1 MIEVWTSGFINA
13 LAKAVANGDIESV
26 EYLKLKLKDFD
37 DKYGL
42 DDIRKATQ
50 VLPVTKGLYIRWSN
64 LPSTMG
70 VQNWKTAADVAAK
83 MDKLYLENINGENG
97 PTECTG
103 FEFELGRLITRV
115 KEVYCDENQYRNF
128 DLFAKGVLQGMGEE
142 GACCEEIKWECS
154 INYGESFKVFL
165 DQLGWKI
172 ETGPE
177 DGYDEP
183 RRLDIVI
190 MK

>member
-97 PTECTG
+97 PTDCTG
-103 FEFELGRLITRV
+103 FEFELGRLVTR
-115 KEVYCDENQYRNF
+115 
-128 DLFAKGVLQGMGEE
+128 AKGSQYFATL
-142 GACCEEIKWECS
+142 AKLY
-154 INYGESFKVFL
+154 NKY
-165 DQLGWKI
+165 
-172 ETGPE
+172 
-177 DGYDEP
+177 
-183 RRLDIVI
+183 
-190 MK
+190 